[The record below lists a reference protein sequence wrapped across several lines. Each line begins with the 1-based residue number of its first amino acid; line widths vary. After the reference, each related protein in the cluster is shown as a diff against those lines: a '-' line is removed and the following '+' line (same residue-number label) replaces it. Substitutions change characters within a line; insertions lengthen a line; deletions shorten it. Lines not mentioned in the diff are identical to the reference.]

1 MFYTEL
7 VKSLFKRKPLVAI
20 LVVLLV
26 ILIQLVTRAFSPEQ
40 NLEVVFLDVGQ
51 GDAIFI
57 TTPSGRQV
65 LVDAGPRNN
74 LGSSLAHYMP
84 SYDRS
89 IDLVILTHPDLDHVG
104 GMVSLIDR
112 YHIDLLVHSGLLA
125 GSDVYAAIAD
135 RVSQLGIPTRTAAAG
150 QVIDLGDG
158 VSLEIFSPHPDLD
171 SFESNDYSIVAR
183 LSYGDTSVMLTG
195 DAPKV
200 IEQNIVRA
208 FGDRI
213 QSDILKVGHHGSN
226 TSTADFF
233 LEAVNPEYAVLS
245 YGCSNRFGHPHGEV
259 LATLFSQQVRVLD
272 TCNDG
277 DVVFESDGA
286 EWQIK

>member
-1 MFYTEL
+1 MKAFI
-7 VKSLFKRKPLVAI
+7 KRKPLV
-20 LVVLLV
+20 VLLAALLI
-26 ILIQLVTRAFSPEQ
+26 ILIELLTTAFSSKQ
-40 NLEVVFLDVGQ
+40 DLEIVFLDVGQ

-89 IDLVILTHPDLDHVG
+89 INLVILTHPDLDHVG

-112 YHIDLLVHSGLLA
+112 YDIDLLIHSGLLA

-135 RVSQLGIPTRTAAAG
+135 RVNQLGIPTTTAAAG

-183 LSYGDTSVMLTG
+183 LSYGDTSVLLTG

-200 IEQNIVRA
+200 IEQNVVRA

-226 TSTADFF
+226 TSTGDFF
-233 LEAVNPEYAVLS
+233 FEAVNPEYAVLS

-259 LATLFSQQVRVLD
+259 LATLFAQQVSVLD

-277 DVVFESDGA
+277 DVVFESDGKD
-286 EWQIK
+286 WNIK